1 MCAYVKMTEMSI
13 QCNVSLIFN
22 MFFIIFRQCLLFI
35 ITLSFEFAFTRTEH
49 KLHYFKGTN

>member
-35 ITLSFEFAFTRTEH
+35 ITLSFELAFTRTEH